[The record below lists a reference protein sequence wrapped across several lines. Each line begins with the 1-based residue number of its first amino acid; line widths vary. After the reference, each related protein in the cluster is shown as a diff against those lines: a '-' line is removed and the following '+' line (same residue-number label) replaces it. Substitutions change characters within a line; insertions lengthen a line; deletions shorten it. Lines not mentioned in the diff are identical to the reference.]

1 MKKSIWISLAA
12 GIVLSVLGFYFA
24 FRNVPAASLIKSMA
38 GIDYKWLVAGAGVG
52 FFSFVV
58 RALRWQ
64 AILGASKNLSFGAV
78 YHPTVIAFMINT
90 ILPGRVGELVRPA
103 ILKKKNQVPFALG
116 LTTVIA
122 ERMLDMITLI
132 ALFAWVMAVVHIDP
146 GLEISFQGRELDRE
160 VLERIAQKISMLCV
174 MLTIVLSIFS
184 VPAVQRC
191 LKAALLSAPGFFF
204 GKRQRLAEKIYLKIS
219 IPLGLMIDHAGSG
232 LILVRRP
239 VRLVLCLIYSFII
252 WLMQAAAIYLATFAF
267 PAVGLDFFQAMAVFL
282 IICFFIILPSVPGF
296 WGIWEAGSVFGMA
309 LFGVKKDIAAGF
321 SLVSHAMLL
330 FPILIAG
337 MVSLVITGVKISAAA
352 YTDSETQ
359 QG

>member
-1 MKKSIWISLAA
+1 
-12 GIVLSVLGFYFA
+12 
-24 FRNVPAASLIKSMA
+24 MA
-38 GIDYKWLVAGAGVG
+38 GIDYHWLAAGAVAG

-64 AILGASKNLSFGAV
+64 VILGASKKLSFGAV
-78 YHPTVIAFMINT
+78 YHPTIIAFMINT
-90 ILPGRVGELVRPA
+90 ILPGRVGELARPA
-103 ILKKKNQVPFALG
+103 ILKQKNQVPFTLG

-146 GLEISFQGRELDRE
+146 GLEISFQDKQLDRE
-160 VLERIAQKISMLCV
+160 MLEALAGKISMLCV
-174 MLTIVLSIFS
+174 VITVVLSVFS
-184 VPAVQRC
+184 VPAVQRF
-191 LKAALLSAPGFFF
+191 LKAALLTAPGFIF
-204 GKRQRLAEKIYLKIS
+204 GRRPDVAEKLCLKIS
-219 IPLGLMIDHAGSG
+219 IPLGRMIDHAGSG

-239 VRLVLCLIYSFII
+239 GRLLLCLFYSVVI

-267 PAVGLDFFQAMAVFL
+267 PAVELDFFQALAVFI

-296 WGIWEAGSVFGMA
+296 WGIWEAGSVFALA
-309 LFGVKKDIAAGF
+309 LFGVKKDLAAGF

-352 YTDSETQ
+352 HTDAETQ
-359 QG
+359 G